1 MLMVGEN
8 LDYSKVIEL
17 ARQLRVGVTEEEAKI
32 IAKDLSKV
40 LEYVRRLEELD
51 LKGYEPTYNVTPAKS
66 VLRDDIAE
74 ENLPVEEVLANA
86 VGEKGFIKAPKI

>member
-1 MLMVGEN
+1 VLMVGEN

-51 LKGYEPTYNVTPAKS
+51 LEGYEPTYNATPAKS
-66 VLRDDIAE
+66 VLRDDVVE
-74 ENLPVEEVLANA
+74 ENLPVEEVFVNA